1 MNYCRD
7 YYDANRVAQESYEA
21 LYTEKEESTLCDCGN
36 VAEHG
41 DVYCKSCKET
51 IAAAMREAR
60 RQIMEFNGVDQN
72 AAEDAIVDWMESPE
86 KYGEE

>member
-7 YYDANRVAQESYEA
+7 YYDANEVAQESYDA
-21 LYTEKEESTLCDCGN
+21 LYTEIEPETRCDCGN
-36 VAEHG
+36 IAESG

-60 RQIMEFNGVDQN
+60 RQIMQFNDFDQN
-72 AAEDAIVDWMESPE
+72 AAEDAMVDWLESPE
-86 KYGEE
+86 KYEEE